1 MTDEKKQEYTRRIS
15 QANSTE
21 MVVVIYDITISYLDE
36 TADAIATGDD
46 ETLKQNIVRVRRCI
60 NELIGSLNYDY
71 SPAGE
76 ILKLYMYCSRR
87 LVAVQRQK
95 DTEALNEIRSILFRL
110 REAYAQ
116 ITDANT
122 SGPVMSN
129 SESVYAGLTYGR
141 GTLNEDVVST
151 PNRGFLA

>member
-1 MTDEKKQEYTRRIS
+1 MTDLLHQDIMYAPGVGPKRKEMLSKELGIQTFGQLLEHYPYKYIDRRHIYRIS
-15 QANSTE
+15 ELLESMSFIQVKGRILSFE
-21 MVVVIYDITISYLDE
+21 SFE
-36 TADAIATGDD
+36 TG
-46 ETLKQNIVRVRRCI
+46 RR
-60 NELIGSLNYDY
+60 S
-71 SPAGE
+71 
-76 ILKLYMYCSRR
+76 KR

-95 DTEALNEIRSILFRL
+95 DIQALKEIRSILFRL

-116 ITDANT
+116 IADVNT